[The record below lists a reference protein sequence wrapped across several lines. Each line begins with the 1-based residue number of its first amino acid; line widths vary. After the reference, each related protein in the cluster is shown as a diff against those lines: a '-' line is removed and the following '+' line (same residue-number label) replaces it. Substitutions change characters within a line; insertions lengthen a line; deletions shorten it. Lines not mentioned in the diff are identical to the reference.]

1 MAVWEVCVFVAAC
14 YLVAGTIKG
23 FLGLGLP
30 TTAIT
35 LMTFFFS
42 PLQALAVNLIPM
54 LLTNL
59 FQVSK
64 VDDLPDLVRRY
75 GLFAVALT
83 VSIFGFSFVTAQ
95 VPEDALR
102 LIVAVTV
109 MVFAVYN
116 LIGKP
121 IKLSPEKD
129 KIWQV
134 VLGVSAGLM
143 GALTSMWAVP
153 LVIYL
158 ISKNLTPKAFV
169 DASGFLLLVGC
180 VPLAVGYIATGL
192 VTMAVL
198 GPAAIGTVAALLG
211 FRIGEALRGK
221 VEQTRFRQILLWFF
235 FLMGVRM
242 MLVAFN

>member
-1 MAVWEVCVFVAAC
+1 MAFWELCVFVAAC

-35 LMTFFFS
+35 MMTFFLS

-64 VDDLPDLVRRY
+64 VDDLPDLIRRY
-75 GLFAVALT
+75 GLFAAALT
-83 VSIFGFSFVTAQ
+83 ISIFGFSFVTAQ
-95 VPEDALR
+95 VPEDTLR

-109 MVFAVYN
+109 MVFAAYN
-116 LIGKP
+116 LMGKP
-121 IKLSPEKD
+121 ITLSPDND

-134 VLGVSAGLM
+134 ILGLLAGLM

-158 ISKNLTPKAFV
+158 ISKDLTPKAFV

-180 VPLAVGYIATGL
+180 VPLAVGYISTGL
-192 VTMAVL
+192 VTIAVL
-198 GPAAIGTVAALLG
+198 GPAVIGTVAALVG
-211 FRIGEALRGK
+211 FRVGESLRGR
-221 VEQTRFRQILLWFF
+221 VAQVRFRQILLWFF
-235 FLMGVRM
+235 LLMGVRM